1 MSIVLLDGRPMGWAI
16 KLEVRE
22 QDIANGTPAT
32 ATWDS
37 SRLVSA
43 ITCCLQ
49 GKATNPCLDVS
60 PVSYVAVV
68 WDDGDVADLDI
79 LHTTILE
86 ILSEASDCHSVAAMA
101 SGISDVDIVRPGFDG
116 DAIVAALINE
126 IFQPDVV
133 HVHSVCKHQ
142 QVPMSDQEAQD
153 PPKPSVF
160 CTQFTPYGAF
170 TAVALQ

>member
-1 MSIVLLDGRPMGWAI
+1 MSIVLRDGRPMGWAI

-60 PVSYVAVV
+60 PVSHVAVV

-86 ILSEASDCHSVAAMA
+86 ILSEASNCHSVAAMA

-126 IFQPDVV
+126 IFQPSIVSANISKSRGATGRRRT
-133 HVHSVCKHQ
+133 HRNHPYSAPSSRHM
-142 QVPMSDQEAQD
+142 VPSR
-153 PPKPSVF
+153 PSH
-160 CTQFTPYGAF
+160 CSRCH
-170 TAVALQ
+170 

>member
-1 MSIVLLDGRPMGWAI
+1 MGWAI
-16 KLEVRE
+16 KFEVRE
-22 QDIANGTPAT
+22 QDIANDTPAT

-37 SRLVSA
+37 SRLVST

-49 GKATNPCLDVS
+49 GKATNPCLDIS
-60 PVSYVAVV
+60 PISYLAVA
-68 WDDGDVADLDI
+68 WDDGDVADLNN
-79 LHTTILE
+79 LHATILE
-86 ILSEASDCHSVAAMA
+86 ILSEASDCHSVAAIA

-126 IFQPDVV
+126 IIQPDVV
-133 HVHSVCKHQ
+133 HVHSVCKQQ
-142 QVPMSDQEAQD
+142 QVPRSDPETQYS
-153 PPKPSVF
+153 PKPSVF